1 MVKKKQ
7 EKTSFYECQCGARKI
22 FLIIIAII
30 AAGFIIIFT
39 LIWSLNIRVN
49 ELMNISNKY
58 NYRPVSSKKTTDDTQ
73 AVKIDTAQS
82 LEPTLEKKDNVL
94 TVRIKA
100 DHKPNRIFEGE
111 SDQNEKTPLLDVLNE
126 IKDAK
131 GLQIEYETAENQTVI
146 KMIDGIDVKN
156 TYKLEYYINGQ
167 LVTGDLNGAKVGIGD
182 IVEIVTL

>member
-7 EKTSFYECQCGARKI
+7 EKINFCECQFDARKF

-30 AAGFIIIFT
+30 AVSFIIIFT

-49 ELMNISNKY
+49 ELMNVPNKY
-58 NYRPVSSKKTTDDTQ
+58 NYRPVSSQKATNNIAAKTD
-73 AVKIDTAQS
+73 AAQS
-82 LEPTLEKKDNVL
+82 LKPTLEKKDNVL

-111 SDQNEKTPLLDVLNE
+111 SDQNEKTPLLDVLSE

-131 GLQIEYETAENQTVI
+131 GLQLEYETVGNRTAVKT
-146 KMIDGIDVKN
+146 IDGIDVKD
-156 TYKLEYYINGQ
+156 TYKLAYYVNGQ
-167 LVTGDLNGAKVGIGD
+167 LVTGDLSGAKVGIGD